1 MGCLAKMIENI
12 GRIYLAY
19 KMIIWSKK
27 MRKKTKAAWNFAAD
41 KISKKWNSAKNWLL
55 KKNYYWTNYN
65 KWLDIRTKEER
76 KKINFQQ
83 DIVINAQIYYKQVER
98 EAKRKLEEIKNI
110 AKRDNI
116 YQYLEPDFSQIENIL
131 DNFDIVKMMSRL
143 STSNQ
148 DLANKFKGILNE
160 FSTVSSSR
168 SNSEQMIDNDI
179 SSDDNDEFFDALEE
193 LEPVK
198 TDNERSL

>member
-1 MGCLAKMIENI
+1 
-12 GRIYLAY
+12 
-19 KMIIWSKK
+19 